1 MKKAELKKNYNT
13 GSCAWLGLDVRTYLA
28 WAGAGLGNFSG
39 PVFCIPLPINQSRDM
54 YLVCMYRYT
63 ITSG

>member
-28 WAGAGLGNFSG
+28 WAGLGLGWVTFRVPFS
-39 PVFCIPLPINQSRDM
+39 V
-54 YLVCMYRYT
+54 YLCQ
-63 ITSG
+63 